1 VTRALILAGGG
12 LKVAYQ
18 AGVLQVWLDEAG
30 VEFDVYDAASGGV
43 FNLALLCDGRSGT
56 EIADTWRR
64 TKPLDFFELNPRPWV
79 SISRLERFRH
89 NVLRPVWQ
97 IDWKRVRRSGLNA
110 TFNVYD
116 YTAEKLRTF
125 RPEEMTEDLLL
136 AGVSLPIWFPP
147 VEVDGHALIDSVFAT
162 DSNLEAAICAGAD
175 ELWIIWTIP
184 MRGRWRNWFV
194 PEYFAMIEN
203 AAVWN
208 LRDLLRRIR
217 ASNESIEKHG
227 HGEFPH
233 PVKCRILKARYVPLH
248 YVLVFSQTRVQRA
261 VELGVRDARRWC
273 DKRAI
278 PRPNTPREAEDTTE
292 LRFTETMRG
301 AIGFGIDDPELAWKA
316 SAGAELAVRLT
327 VEVGGVSSFLGDP
340 QHEARLSGEVKS
352 EVFGGTLPVERGT
365 FNLFVEDTDG
375 RRRMLYRVFFRD
387 GAGHPLTLIGEKRVP
402 QRPTRGPWTDTTT
415 LYVRVLR
422 GHVDADSDDDPQVVG
437 AGVLR
442 ISASGFLRQLLTF
455 RATDPARPGARA
467 GGRLVARY
475 FAFFV
480 GTLAEEYA
488 RRSASIA
495 APRNELSQTKR
506 K

>member
-1 VTRALILAGGG
+1 MTRALILAGGG

-18 AGVLQVWLDEAG
+18 AGVLQVWLDEAEI
-30 VEFDVYDAASGGV
+30 EFDMYDAASGGV
-43 FNLALLCDGRSGT
+43 FNLALLCDGRTGAQ
-56 EIADTWRR
+56 IADTWRR

-97 IDWKRVRRSGLNA
+97 INWNRVQNSGKKA

-125 RPEEMTEDLLL
+125 CPEEMTEDLLL

-147 VEVDGHALIDSVFAT
+147 VEVDGHTLIDSVFAT
-162 DSNLEAAICAGAD
+162 DSNLDAAIHAGAD

-217 ASNESIEKHG
+217 ASNQSIAAGCK
-227 HGEFPH
+227 GEFDH
-233 PVKCRILKARYVPLH
+233 HVTCRILRARYVPLH

-261 VELGVRDARRWC
+261 VGLGVRDARRWL
-273 DKRAI
+273 DQRGI
-278 PRPNTPREAEDTTE
+278 PHLNARSEAEDTTE

-301 AIGFGIDDPELAWKA
+301 AIGFGIDDPEQAWKA
-316 SAGAELAVRLT
+316 SAGGELAVRLT
-327 VEVGGVSSFLGDP
+327 VEVDGVSRFLGDP
-340 QHEARLSGEVKS
+340 EHEAGLSGEVKS
-352 EVFGGTLPVERGT
+352 EVFGGTLPVEGGT
-365 FNLFVEDTDG
+365 FNLFVDAPDG
-375 RRRMLYRVFFRD
+375 RRRMLYRVFFSD
-387 GAGHPLTLIGEKRVP
+387 GAGHPLTITGEKRVP
-402 QRPTRGPWTDTTT
+402 QLPTRGPWTDTTT

-422 GHVDADSDDDPQVVG
+422 GHVDADGDDQAQVVG

-442 ISASGFLRQLLTF
+442 ISLPGFLRQLSTF
-455 RATDPARPGARA
+455 RATDPARPGARV

-475 FAFFV
+475 FSFFV
-480 GTLAEEYA
+480 GTLAAEYA
-488 RRSASIA
+488 RR
-495 APRNELSQTKR
+495 
-506 K
+506 

>member
-12 LKVAYQ
+12 LKVAFQ

-30 VEFDVYDAASGGV
+30 LEFDVYDAASGGV

-79 SISRLERFRH
+79 SLSRLERFRR

-97 IDWKRVRRSGLNA
+97 IDWNRVRASGKKA

-116 YTAEKLRTF
+116 YAAEELL
-125 RPEEMTEDLLL
+125 PIPAEEMTEDLLV

-147 VEVDGHALIDSVFAT
+147 VEIGGRTLIDSVFAT
-162 DSNLEAAICAGAD
+162 DSNLEAAIRAGAD
-175 ELWIIWTIP
+175 DLWIIWTVP
-184 MRGRWRNWFV
+184 MEGKWRSWPV
-194 PEYFAMIEN
+194 PEYFAMVEN

-208 LRDLLRRIR
+208 LKDLLRRID
-217 ASNESIEKHG
+217 ASNDSIERYG

-233 PVKCRILKARYVPLH
+233 PVNYRILKADYVPLH
-248 YVLVFSQTRVQRA
+248 YVLVFSQTRVQQA
-261 VELGVRDARRWC
+261 VELGVQAARRWC
-273 DKRAI
+273 DENEI
-278 PRPNTPREAEDTTE
+278 ERPFAPPGGDDPST

-301 AIGFGIDDPELAWKA
+301 AVGFGIDDPELAWKA
-316 SAGAELAVRLT
+316 PSGDELSVRLT
-327 VEVGGVSSFLGDP
+327 VEIEGVGSFLADP
-340 QHEARLSGEVKS
+340 QHEARLTGEVTS
-352 EVFGGTLPVERGT
+352 EALGGRLDVERGT
-365 FNLFVEDTDG
+365 FNLFVPGDDG
-375 RRRMLYRVFFRD
+375 RQRMLYRVHFKD
-387 GAGHPLTLIGEKRVP
+387 GAGHPLTLTGEKLVP
-402 QRPTRGPWTDTTT
+402 QLPSGGPWVDTTT

-422 GHVDADSDDDPQVVG
+422 GDIDAADEAG
-437 AGVLR
+437 AEVAAAGILR
-442 ISASGFLRQLLTF
+442 ISPPGFLRQLLTF
-455 RATDPARPGARA
+455 RAEEDGEGLIAGA
-467 GGRLVARY
+467 RLVARY

-480 GTLAEEYA
+480 STVADVYL

-495 APRNELSQTKR
+495 APRSELSQTNR